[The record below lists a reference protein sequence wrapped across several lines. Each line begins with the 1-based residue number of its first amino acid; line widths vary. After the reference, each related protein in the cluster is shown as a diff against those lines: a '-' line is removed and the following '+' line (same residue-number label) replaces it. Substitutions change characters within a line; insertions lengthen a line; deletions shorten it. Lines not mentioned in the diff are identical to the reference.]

1 MSFLFKDSG
10 GKGRP
15 FSCLTIRGMEC
26 PFYSRTM
33 TRSTVNCLTIQ
44 GMECPFYSRTVARST
59 VAALL
64 FEGWNVL
71 FIQGLWQ
78 GQQ

>member
-1 MSFLFKDSG
+1 MSFLFKDC
-10 GKGRP
+10 GKVN
-15 FSCLTIRGMEC
+15 SNCLTIRGMEC

-33 TRSTVNCLTIQ
+33 
-44 GMECPFYSRTVARST
+44 ARST
-59 VAALL
+59 VTALL